1 MQMQED
7 IEHQADLD
15 KRIKRHDLFTRENA
29 VRQKELLRRTKDKL
43 SKRATKAEHTFN
55 RLHNSLI
62 EGISMNR
69 DMGDMVNLMEEAE
82 ERKRR
87 QEFETWNEQV
97 HGVIQKSV
105 TDRVNSLPYK
115 QINAR
120 KRDEYQ
126 QFLDASNK
134 KGQIF
139 RDIIIEEEYDP
150 LESNRKDIKVRH
162 AKFHDPTKRCVDRT
176 NEEKESVDKHAAIR
190 ERQLVEGGRHTLNI
204 LDWGD
209 LRIKA
214 TPHGHFAKQTDI
226 VLGDGP
232 EQSIQFGGEQ
242 VPQTQM
248 LTKSS
253 LMMDHFHAPVG
264 SAAINKEFPLGKRCN
279 INPMEPVI
287 STTKF
292 TNGPIDYGL

>member
-1 MQMQED
+1 MQEAM
-7 IEHQADLD
+7 EMQADLD
-15 KRIKRHDLFTRENA
+15 KRVKRHDLFTRENA
-29 VRQKELLRRTKDKL
+29 VRQRELLRKTKDKL
-43 SKRATKAEHTFN
+43 SKRATKAEHTFVKQMG
-55 RLHNSLI
+55 SLVQ
-62 EGISMNR
+62 GIAMNR
-69 DMGDMVNLMEEAE
+69 EMGDMVDLMEEAE

-87 QEFETWNEQV
+87 QEYETWNNDV

-105 TDRVNSLPYK
+105 TDRVNALPYK

-162 AKFHDPTKRCVDRT
+162 SKFHDPTNRCVQRT
-176 NEEKESVDKHAAIR
+176 NEEKESVDKQAAIR
-190 ERQLVEGGRHTLNI
+190 DRKMVEGGRHTLNI

-214 TPHGHFAKQTDI
+214 TPHGHFAKQTDM
-226 VLGDGP
+226 VLDDGP
-232 EQSIQFGGEQ
+232 KSSIQFGGEQ
-242 VPQTQM
+242 VPQTEM

-264 SAAINKEFPLGKRCN
+264 DAAINKEFPLGKRCN

-287 STTKF
+287 STHKF
-292 TNGPIDYGL
+292 GNGPIDEGF